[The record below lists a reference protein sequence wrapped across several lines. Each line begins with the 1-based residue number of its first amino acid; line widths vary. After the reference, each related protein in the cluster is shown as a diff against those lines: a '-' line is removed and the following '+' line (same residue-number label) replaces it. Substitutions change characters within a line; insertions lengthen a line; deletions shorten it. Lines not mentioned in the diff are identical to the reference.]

1 MIIVYTKLM
10 FVMHIENLHRC
21 TNEYVILGCWQKCG
35 YFLSHMQMTHGLCY
49 SYSRK
54 IVWLELLSTN
64 NDPGVVVLPYL
75 TVVLR
80 NEGITFILEYVHTYM
95 CHVQVVQV

>member
-21 TNEYVILGCWQKCG
+21 TNEYVILECWQKCG
-35 YFLSHMQMTHGLCY
+35 DFLSHMQMTHGFCY

-75 TVVLR
+75 TAVLR

-95 CHVQVVQV
+95 CHVQVVQI